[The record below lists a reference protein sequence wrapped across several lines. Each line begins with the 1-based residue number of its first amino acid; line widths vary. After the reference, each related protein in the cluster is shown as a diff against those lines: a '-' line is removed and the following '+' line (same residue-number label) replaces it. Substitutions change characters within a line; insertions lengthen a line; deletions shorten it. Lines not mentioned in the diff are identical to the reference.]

1 MLVNTFSMIDFIRKF
16 HDEEA
21 CETALTKARWPFG
34 PICPKCGCSR
44 VYRLRIRRAFQCSPC
59 SNQVSL
65 TAGTIIEHRKIST
78 HQVVSSALLS
88 EFAYTEHFSDEPWKT
103 PGNFPTISDLPAP

>member
-1 MLVNTFSMIDFIRKF
+1 MFVNTFSMIDFIQKF

-34 PICPKCGCSR
+34 PICPQCGCSR

-65 TAGTIIEHRKIST
+65 TAGTIMEHRKISRT
-78 HQVVSSALLS
+78 KWFRAL
-88 EFAYTEHFSDEPWKT
+88 Y
-103 PGNFPTISDLPAP
+103 